1 MYRSL
6 ARWCHQHAWTV
17 VGLWL
22 AAIVAAFALAGI
34 VGPSY
39 DSSFSSQDSESTRG
53 FETVAEFFP
62 GATSQFVGQIVFQAE
77 QGVDDPAVVAAMEEM
92 FDVAA
97 GIDGVTVISPFEP
110 QGANQIAPGG
120 DIAYAQLNLSD
131 EIDQTEGSE
140 IGVELRE
147 SIPEVDGLQ
156 VEIGGA
162 SLAEFEP
169 PETELIGLA
178 FAIIVLILSFGSVLA
193 MGLPIGVALSGVIV
207 GSAGLVTI
215 LTKAFTIPDFAPLI
229 GVMIGLGAGID
240 YALFIVTRYR
250 ELTRAGVEP
259 KRAIEASMDTAGRA
273 VVFAGITVV
282 VSLLGMLLIGLPFV
296 AGMGISA
303 AATVFVTL
311 ISSITLLPALLAL
324 THSRIEVTRWR
335 GLIAAGFVAIG
346 LLGAGL
352 GTPVLFLV
360 GVLAAVVTIVAG
372 FFVPALKKMV
382 PPRRHKPVRE
392 TLAYRWSRAIQHRPW
407 VALLIGGT
415 ILVVLSLPIFGMRLG
430 FSDEG
435 NYPQSTDTRQAYDL
449 VAEGFGPGYNG
460 PFILAVETS
469 SPDDIAVVQEL
480 AAMAEATEGVSS
492 VSPPIPNDTDDPAAA
507 EAFLLQIIPEGAPQ
521 DVETEDTVLRL
532 REQIPGIV
540 DGTGVEAN
548 LTGAVP
554 AFIDFADY
562 LSGRNLIFFGAVLL
576 VSFFL
581 LMMVFRSVLV
591 PIKAVIMNVLS
602 ISAAFGVV
610 IAIFQ
615 WGWLG
620 IEGAPIE
627 PFIPMMMFAIVFGLS
642 MDYEVFLLSRVKEEY
657 DRTGDSRE
665 SVADGL
671 AATARVITAA
681 AAIMVVVFGAFLLED
696 DRIIRLFGT
705 GLALAVLLDATL
717 VRMLL
722 VPATV
727 ELLGDRNWWLPR
739 WLDRSLPHLNVEGKA
754 LDDLLA
760 ETAPNRG
767 MDDDPTA
774 ADSDDSPAV
783 PDSPEE
789 LVEPVH

>member
-1 MYRSL
+1 MFRTF
-6 ARWCHQHAWTV
+6 ARWCHQHPWTV
-17 VGLWL
+17 IGAWL
-22 AAIVAAFALAGI
+22 AAIVAAMTLAGV

-39 DSSFSSQDSESTRG
+39 DSSFSSPESESNDG
-53 FETVAEFFP
+53 FETINEYFP
-62 GATSQFVGQIVFQAE
+62 GATSQFGGQLVFE
-77 QGVDDPAVVAAMEEM
+77 SDGGFDDPATRAEIDEILAEV
-92 FDVAA
+92 DD
-97 GIDGVTVISPFEP
+97 IDGITVISPFSE
-110 QGANQIAPGG
+110 QGASQIAPGG
-120 DIAYAQLNLSD
+120 TIAYAQLNLD
-131 EIDQTEGSE
+131 DDINQTESAE
-140 IGVELRE
+140 IGLELRE
-147 SIPEVDGLQ
+147 IVPEDGDLR

-162 SLAEFEP
+162 MFAEFEP

-178 FAIIVLILSFGSVLA
+178 FAIIVLIVSFGSVLA

-207 GSAGLVTI
+207 GSAGLVTL
-215 LTKAFTIPDFAPLI
+215 LTKVFTIPDFAPLI
-229 GVMIGLGAGID
+229 GIMIGLGAGID

-250 ELTRAGVEP
+250 ELTHAGVEP
-259 KRAIEASMDTAGRA
+259 KKAIEAAMDTAGRA

-296 AGMGISA
+296 AGMGMSA

-311 ISSITLLPALLAL
+311 ISSITLLPALLSL

-335 GLIAAGFVAIG
+335 GLIAAGFVAVG

-352 GTPVLFLV
+352 GLPALFLL
-360 GVLAAVVTIVAG
+360 GAGLAALTLIAG

-382 PPRRHKPVRE
+382 PERKRKPLRE
-392 TLAYRWSRAIQHRPW
+392 TLAYKWSRAIQHRPW
-407 VALLIGGT
+407 VALIGGT
-415 ILVVLSLPIFGMRLG
+415 AVLVLLTLPVFGMRLG

-435 NYPQSTDTRQAYDL
+435 NYPEETTTRQAYDL
-449 VAEGFGPGYNG
+449 IADGFGDGYNG
-460 PFILAVETS
+460 PFILAIETD
-469 SPDDIAVVQEL
+469 SPDDIQVVQQLVATAENTPGV
-480 AAMAEATEGVSS
+480 AAVGQ
-492 VSPPIPNDTDDPAAA
+492 PFPNDLQDPTAS
-507 EAFLLQIIPEGAPQ
+507 EAFIVQIIPEGAPQ
-521 DVETEDTVLRL
+521 DADTEETVLAL
-532 REQIPGIV
+532 RDAFEPIV
-540 DGTGVEAN
+540 EGTGVEAN

-554 AFIDFADY
+554 ASIDFSDY

-602 ISAAFGVV
+602 ITAAFGVV
-610 IAIFQ
+610 VAIFQ
-615 WGWLG
+615 QGWLG

-657 DRTGDSRE
+657 DRTGDPRN

-722 VPATV
+722 VPATM
-727 ELLGDRNWWLPR
+727 ELLGNRNWWLPR
-739 WLDRSLPHLNVEGKA
+739 WIDKALPRLNVEGA
-754 LDDLLA
+754 HLEELLA
-760 ETAPNRG
+760 EAEAEQAG
-767 MDDDPTA
+767 DVA
-774 ADSDDSPAV
+774 I
-783 PDSPEE
+783 PDSPED
-789 LVEPVH
+789 LVETTR